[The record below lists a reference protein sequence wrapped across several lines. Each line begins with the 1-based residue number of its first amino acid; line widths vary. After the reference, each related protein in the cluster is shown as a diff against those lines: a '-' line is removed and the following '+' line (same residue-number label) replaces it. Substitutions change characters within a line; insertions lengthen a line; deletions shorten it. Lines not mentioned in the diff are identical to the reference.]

1 MSKFAIIGSI
11 VCLFVTGLIM
21 AVIIGLWWMST
32 SNREIS
38 IRNQIEAKQIDN
50 KNVYDSTWK
59 QISQC
64 AQVTDAQKTAL
75 MDIITG
81 YAKGRSGNGGGSLAT
96 SVKEAVPSV
105 DTTTFNQLMNI
116 ITVSRSRFER
126 VQTEILDLSR
136 EHNNCLT
143 IFPSSIVCSGRPKI
157 KIDIVTSTRTDNAF
171 ITGKDDDVNVFQKPS
186 NTSAFQPTRA
196 EK

>member
-11 VCLFVTGLIM
+11 VGLFVTGLIM

-105 DTTTFNQLMNI
+105 DTSTFNQLMNI

-143 IFPSSIVCSGRPKI
+143 IFPSSIVCGGRTKI